1 MINVFAYKKSH
12 LQQIIVTSVI
22 FYFSKRLENKCFR
35 TDVKLYVASKI
46 ASIATIRVAIDILSK
61 QHTLIIIKDIMDT
74 ANLIRSIN
82 KISTFRV
89 ESCPLLFIIKQ
100 INNISI
106 KANVRQSY

>member
-1 MINVFAYKKSH
+1 MCLRIKNH
-12 LQQIIVTSVI
+12 TCNRLLLQVW
-22 FYFSKRLENKCFR
+22 FLFSKRLENKCFR